1 MSEQR
6 SNVVSINT
14 AASPVVQ
21 FEIEMLF
28 ENLLNQYI
36 IPHINPAVNALA
48 DYVSEKQL
56 AAASDIDLM
65 QLIETEK
72 KVKSSKTEIIE
83 SFTNHLFNRI
93 NDWTETDKTTDASL
107 PVSDLSLV
115 DNTILE
121 QKLSWQ
127 AAARQME
134 MCEQLQNLY
143 NCESRLQDFTPS
155 DSMQLPIGSMAL
167 CETFASALASLNL
180 ELDTVHEFL
189 SLFAKHLK
197 FPASQMWQQADT
209 DLAEMG
215 LKLNTPKI
223 SSYTETVGN
232 SSSQNNTNQSEETNT
247 ETEMVNQIAQ
257 QVVSKV
263 ESMIGQQFS
272 KTMSETGA
280 DSFIISAASYPTQDL
295 ALTLTSIQDE
305 LSGQHSA
312 ISNLSE
318 SIKNALTDRGITQS
332 LSPRQEDLI
341 NMVGLLFEY
350 IIDDHELPDIIK
362 KIIGLLQIPVLKLA
376 LIDHDFLCNREH
388 PGRQLLNDMT
398 SAGMH
403 CKDDDEPIVQLI
415 ENNVMTII
423 HSFTD
428 NPNIFSECLREF
440 NKNLLSINRR
450 SMQAAEED
458 QWDTEGAEEANLNSV
473 ESTKECSE
481 PVTDPASNTIA
492 ASPVDDIVD
501 SYLTR
506 HNVPKS
512 LNDLVCSA
520 WKDVLQFSLEQNS
533 SDEHWFHRVNILD
546 MLLWNLQE
554 SHQKS
559 IPDDDWKILKA
570 YLIEQFH
577 EVDMNPF
584 AVAEWFH
591 IIDSMTNK
599 HIDLEEEI
607 VIQKTTDQQK
617 NQQIFTT
624 DEIRESELSDQ
635 EFDITVPDT
644 RRQPFSDTEMP
655 VVGQWV
661 EFIGKNDHRL
671 RCKLATI
678 HLHTDRYIF
687 VNKSGMKVAEW
698 SGLELGKAIQHH
710 RVELLNDQ
718 QFFDRALQAVMN
730 KFTKF

>member
-1 MSEQR
+1 MSEQHN
-6 SNVVSINT
+6 NVIPINT
-14 AASPVVQ
+14 AVSPAVQ

-36 IPHINPAVNALA
+36 IPQINPAINTLA

-56 AAASDIDLM
+56 TAVSDINLM

-72 KVKSSKTEIIE
+72 KVKSSKTEIVE

-93 NDWTETDKTTDASL
+93 NEWTETDKTTDASL
-107 PVSDLSLV
+107 PENDLSLI

-121 QKLSWQ
+121 QKLAWQ
-127 AAARQME
+127 TAARQME
-134 MCEQLQNLY
+134 ACEQLQNLY

-155 DSMQLPIGSMAL
+155 DSMQLPIGSMTL
-167 CETFASALASLNL
+167 CEIFASVLASLNL
-180 ELDTVHEFL
+180 DLDTVHEFL

-209 DLAEMG
+209 DLAEIG

-223 SSYTETVGN
+223 SSYTEMVGN
-232 SSSQNNTNQSEETNT
+232 SSSQKNTNQSEEANT
-247 ETEMVNQIAQ
+247 DTDMVNQIAQ

-263 ESMIGQQFS
+263 ESIIGQQFS
-272 KTMSETGA
+272 KTINETGA
-280 DSFIISAASYPTQDL
+280 DSFIISATSYPTQDL
-295 ALTLTSIQDE
+295 ASTLTSIQDE

-318 SIKNALTDRGITQS
+318 SIKDALTDRGITQS

-341 NMVGLLFEY
+341 NLVGLLFEY
-350 IIDDHELPDIIK
+350 IIDDHELPDIVK

-403 CKDDDEPIVQLI
+403 CKDDDEPVVQLI
-415 ENNVMTII
+415 ENTVMTII
-423 HSFTD
+423 RSFTD
-428 NPNIFSECLREF
+428 NPNIFSECLSEF
-440 NKNLLSINRR
+440 NKKLLLINRR
-450 SMQAAEED
+450 SMQTVEED
-458 QWDTEGAEEANLNSV
+458 LQDTEGAEEATLNSV
-473 ESTKECSE
+473 ELTNECSE

-492 ASPVDDIVD
+492 ESPVDGIVN

-512 LNDLVCSA
+512 LNDLVCSG
-520 WKDVLQFSLEQNS
+520 WKDVLQLSLEQNS
-533 SDEHWFHRVNILD
+533 PDEHWFHRVNILD

-554 SHQKS
+554 SRQKS
-559 IPDDDWKILKA
+559 IPDDDWQILKA
-570 YLIEQFH
+570 YLLELFN
-577 EVDMNPF
+577 EVDTSPF

-599 HIDLEEEI
+599 QTDLEEEI
-607 VIQKTTDQQK
+607 VIQKNTDQQT
-617 NQQIFTT
+617 NTQILTT
-624 DEIRESELSDQ
+624 DKISEPELPDQ

-644 RRQPFSDTEMP
+644 RQQPFSDTEMP
-655 VVGQWV
+655 VIGQWV

-698 SGLELGKAIQHH
+698 SGLELGKAIQSH

-730 KFTKF
+730 KFIKF